1 MTQPRRD
8 DQPRALWPTPWRRPA
23 PRSRRAGR
31 RRRRDACRCFIDG
44 GHGEEPARAD
54 FRAGRRTLRWGM
66 ARHPRRVLRPS
77 PTAGCLPTSSTA
89 PRSTQASSSTTT
101 PAGVCGCSAGCVRNA
116 EPAAPK
122 HLRSDNHE
130 SPSPPWRTSVTP
142 SQFLRVARC
151 LAMGK
156 RATDQGKKPS
166 LKCSSTSRYFVA
178 QQGPRN

>member
-1 MTQPRRD
+1 MISLELFGRPLGGGQPLGRVGLGED
-8 DQPRALWPTPWRRPA
+8 DGETLVDASLTAGTARSPPGPTSGLGAAR
-23 PRSRRAGR
+23 
-31 RRRRDACRCFIDG
+31 CRG
-44 GHGEEPARAD
+44 
-54 FRAGRRTLRWGM
+54 GM

-77 PTAGCLPTSSTA
+77 PTAGRLPTSSTA